1 MYESLESQAR
11 KIQAAES
18 HYRDYISERTSN
30 SKRRGSPSERYA
42 ISHPYP
48 TYSQFGKP
56 QFVDTK
62 FRMYRIGDGQD
73 AKYHYEHST
82 ADPLWNPGDK
92 PSKRSSGSHLLYM
105 KIKKGQRDRDNDMG
119 FPESDETLYLTHL
132 LSKRVYKCTITS
144 VTGHDYGRSNT
155 GTVVADSIKY
165 LGRAND
171 DLSRRI
177 KQSLPSLHRS
187 LIKLPS

>member
-18 HYRDYISERTSN
+18 PYRDYISERASN
-30 SKRRGSPSERYA
+30 TKRRGLPSERYA

-48 TYSQFGKP
+48 TYSQFGNP

-73 AKYHYEHST
+73 AKYHYEHSS

-92 PSKRSSGSHLLYM
+92 SHRGSSGSHLLYM
-105 KIKKGQRDRDNDMG
+105 KIKKGTRNRDNDMG
-119 FPESDETLYLTHL
+119 FPESDETLYLIHL
-132 LSKRVYKCTITS
+132 SSKRIYSCTVNKVS
-144 VTGHDYGRSNT
+144 GHDYGRSNT
-155 GTVVADSIKY
+155 GTVVADSIKH
-165 LGRAND
+165 LGRANE

-177 KQSLPSLHRS
+177 KQSLPSLYKP
-187 LIKLPS
+187 LIKLSS